1 MQNTR
6 QQLEKKWN
14 IVEEDKIA
22 EHVNKPQAAVE
33 IEVKRTA
40 EVIKEMRVF
49 ISYLDKKR
57 YSAISPIN
65 VQNKSFLLCRQLHSF
80 AQERERGNEKSLDE
94 TLKILLGLY

>member
-14 IVEEDKIA
+14 IVEEDKMV

-33 IEVKRTA
+33 MEVKRTA

-49 ISYLDKKR
+49 IASLDKK
-57 YSAISPIN
+57 
-65 VQNKSFLLCRQLHSF
+65 
-80 AQERERGNEKSLDE
+80 
-94 TLKILLGLY
+94 KI